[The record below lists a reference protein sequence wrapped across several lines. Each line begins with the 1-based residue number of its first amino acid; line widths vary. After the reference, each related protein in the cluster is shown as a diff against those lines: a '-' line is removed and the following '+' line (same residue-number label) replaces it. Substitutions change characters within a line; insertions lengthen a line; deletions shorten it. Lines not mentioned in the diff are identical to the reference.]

1 MTLVL
6 VKGGMGRGV
15 GWGGG
20 RRELDGNCDGEEVF
34 EILLYCEPLPHSLC
48 VWLCVFWES
57 KLLFQLCVN

>member
-1 MTLVL
+1 M
-6 VKGGMGRGV
+6 

-48 VWLCVFWES
+48 VWLSYYSSCV
-57 KLLFQLCVN
+57 LIRCTHN

>member
-6 VKGGMGRGV
+6 VKGGMGRGM

-34 EILLYCEPLPHSLC
+34 ENLLYCEPLPHSLC